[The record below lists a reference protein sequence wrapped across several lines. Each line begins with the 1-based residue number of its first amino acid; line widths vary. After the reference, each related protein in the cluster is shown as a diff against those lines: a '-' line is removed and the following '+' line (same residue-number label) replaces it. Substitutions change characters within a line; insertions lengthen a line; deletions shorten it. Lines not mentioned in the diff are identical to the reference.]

1 MEMTRNRIP
10 ETNEGIQNEL
20 TVEVF
25 DRFAKNMRD
34 KGWNNVNRFIQEGI
48 TGGSVLE
55 LGPGPGYIGLEWLK
69 QFPEAMLTGCEISR
83 EMIKVAENNA
93 KDYGLE
99 TRVNYVEGN
108 CMEIPF
114 SDESFDAVFSNGS
127 LHEWEEPVR
136 VFNEIHRVLK
146 PGGIFCISDMRRDAN
161 PLLVK
166 LIYHTTKPK
175 EIRPGFITSLNASY
189 TVKEIEE
196 LMKQSVWKQAIVQK
210 DFFGLSI
217 SGKKVVKE
225 CGYKISN

>member
-1 MEMTRNRIP
+1 MTRKRIP

-34 KGWNNVNRFIQEGI
+34 KGWNNVDSFVKAGI
-48 TGGSVLE
+48 TGGVVLE

-69 QFPEAMLTGCEISR
+69 QAPGAMLTGCEISR
-83 EMIKVAENNA
+83 EMIKVAEKNA

-99 TRVNYVEGN
+99 TRADYVEGN
-108 CMEIPF
+108 CMELPF

-146 PGGIFCISDMRRDAN
+146 PGGIFCICDMRRDVN

-166 LIYHTTKPK
+166 LIYRTTKPK
-175 EIRPGFITSLNASY
+175 EIRPGFITSLNAAY
-189 TVKEIEE
+189 TVPEIED
-196 LMKQSVWKQAIVQK
+196 LLNRSVWNQTAVQK
-210 DFFGLSI
+210 DFFGLSM
-217 SGKKVVKE
+217 SGKKDEKKVVE
-225 CGYKISN
+225 